1 MLYLIQNENVIQN
14 IIVIRKDKMAG
25 TEIHANLTIN
35 QHGQITLPKALR
47 KMMGLTKGGGVKLV
61 ATPEVVTLEKAE
73 TIEEVLADL
82 DAKKTKKVKMAMRK
96 NYGKSAAEMKDTYL
110 KSAEGQRYYKEKY
123 ELV

>member
-1 MLYLIQNENVIQN
+1 
-14 IIVIRKDKMAG
+14 MAG

-47 KMMGLTKGGGVKLV
+47 KMMGLVKGGGVKLV
-61 ATPEVVTLEKAE
+61 ATPESVTLEKAE

-82 DAKKTKKVKMAMRK
+82 DAKKTKKVKSAIRK
-96 NYGKSAAEMKDTYL
+96 NCGKSVSEMKDEYL
-110 KSAEGQRYYKEKY
+110 KSADGQRYYKEKY